1 MDLIPTTRPIS
12 EFRQNQASIM
22 EAMESG
28 PVVLTQH
35 GKDAAVIMTSAY
47 YNTIIKLLRKYQGY
61 ENISRLLA
69 DTEEPAS
76 WINVEE
82 FDDGLRERGL
92 I

>member
-35 GKDAAVIMTSAY
+35 GKDAAVIMTSEY
-47 YNTIIKLLRKYQGY
+47 YNMIIKLLRKYQGY
-61 ENISRLLA
+61 ESISRLLA
-69 DTEEPAS
+69 DMEEPTGC
-76 WINVEE
+76 IKIEE
-82 FDDGLRERGL
+82 FDEGLRKRGL

>member
-1 MDLIPTTRPIS
+1 M
-12 EFRQNQASIM
+12 A
-22 EAMESG
+22 AMETG

-61 ENISRLLA
+61 ESISRLLG
-69 DTEEPAS
+69 DTEETAG
-76 WINVEE
+76 WLNVEE
-82 FDDGLRERGL
+82 FDEGLRKRGL

>member
-35 GKDAAVIMTSAY
+35 GKDAAVIMTSEY
-47 YNTIIKLLRKYQGY
+47 YNMIIKLLRKYQGY
-61 ENISRLLA
+61 ESISRLLA
-69 DTEEPAS
+69 DMEEPTG
-76 WINVEE
+76 WIKIEE
-82 FDDGLRERGL
+82 FDEELRKRGL

>member
-35 GKDAAVIMTSAY
+35 GKDAAVIMTSEY
-47 YNTIIKLLRKYQGY
+47 YNTLIKLLRKYQGY
-61 ENISRLLA
+61 ESISRLLA
-69 DTEEPAS
+69 DMEEAAS
-76 WINVEE
+76 RINVEE
-82 FDDGLRERGL
+82 FDEGLRKRGL

>member
-35 GKDAAVIMTSAY
+35 GKDAAVIMTSQY

-61 ENISRLLA
+61 ESISRLLA
-69 DTEEPAS
+69 DMEEPTN
-76 WINVEE
+76 WINLEE
-82 FDDGLRERGL
+82 FDDNLRKRGL
-92 I
+92 M

>member
-35 GKDAAVIMTSAY
+35 GKDAAVIMTSEY

-61 ENISRLLA
+61 ESISRILA
-69 DTEEPAS
+69 DMQEPAS
-76 WINVEE
+76 WINISE
-82 FDDGLRERGL
+82 FDEGLRKRGL

>member
-35 GKDAAVIMTSAY
+35 GKDAAVIMTSEY

-61 ENISRLLA
+61 ESISRLLA
-69 DTEEPAS
+69 DMEKPTS
-76 WINVEE
+76 WLHVEA
-82 FDDGLRERGL
+82 FDEGLRKRGL

>member
-1 MDLIPTTRPIS
+1 MDLILTTRPIS

-35 GKDAAVIMTSAY
+35 GRDAAVIMTSEY

-61 ENISRLLA
+61 ESMSRLLTN
-69 DTEEPAS
+69 TEEPAS
-76 WINVEE
+76 WINVKE
-82 FDDGLRERGL
+82 FDEGLRKRGL

>member
-1 MDLIPTTRPIS
+1 MDLILTTRPIS

-35 GKDAAVIMTSAY
+35 GKDAAVIMTSEY

-76 WINVEE
+76 WINMEE
-82 FDDGLRERGL
+82 FDDGLRKRGL

>member
-35 GKDAAVIMTSAY
+35 GKDAAVIMTSEY
-47 YNTIIKLLRKYQGY
+47 YNMIIKLLRKYQGY
-61 ENISRLLA
+61 ESISRLLA
-69 DTEEPAS
+69 DMEEPTG
-76 WINVEE
+76 WIKIEE
-82 FDDGLRERGL
+82 FDEGLRKRGL

>member
-1 MDLIPTTRPIS
+1 MDLIPVTRPIS

-35 GKDAAVIMTSAY
+35 GKDAAVIMTSEY
-47 YNTIIKLLRKYQGY
+47 YNIIVKLLRKYQGY
-61 ENISRLLA
+61 ESIIRL
-69 DTEEPAS
+69 
-76 WINVEE
+76 VEE
-82 FDDGLRERGL
+82 MGKPTNHITLREFDEGLRKRGL